1 MIRLQLS
8 PITTVQQAQA
18 MLQTAI
24 NVEFGT
30 LPPYL
35 YAQLTIL
42 PGTNAAAMAR
52 LKSITHQEMIHLC
65 LAANIL
71 NALDGDDT
79 PEGKPTL
86 QPPTYPGPLPG
97 DIGSDGKVL
106 TVHILPF
113 GKPAMQQGMNIEMPV
128 DPIDFPQLKLLAAT
142 TSKAVTIGQFYEAL
156 DAYLKT
162 LPASAWSS
170 NNRQIADKQFFPGQ
184 LFAVNNYEDAHN
196 AIQVIISEGEG
207 TSNDPLDFSKELA
220 HFYRFE
226 EMYRNQ
232 VLTSSDSPQGFSWG
246 GPLGV
251 NYSEVYPAIADP
263 QTHDFSKEPAAARLA
278 QDACTKAYSAMV
290 DALNLAFRGDM
301 AQLGIAVRKMFDLR
315 MAAVEALHTPLADK
329 SKVAGPAFIYKKI

>member
-1 MIRLQLS
+1 MILLKLA
-8 PITTVQQAQA
+8 PITSIAQAQA
-18 MLQTAI
+18 MLETAI

-42 PGTNAAAMAR
+42 PGSNGPALAR
-52 LKSITHQEMIHLC
+52 LQSITHQEMIHLC

-71 NALDGDDT
+71 NALGGS
-79 PEGKPTL
+79 PKL
-86 QPPTYPGPLPG
+86 SPPTYPGPLPG
-97 DIGSDGKVL
+97 DIGHDGKVL
-106 TVHILPF
+106 TLHILPF

-128 DPIDFPQLKLLAAT
+128 DPIDFPQLKTLAAAPLV
-142 TSKAVTIGQFYEAL
+142 KAVTIGQFYEAL

-162 LPASAWSS
+162 LPATAWQAGR
-170 NNRQIADKQFFPGQ
+170 NQIADKQFFPGQ
-184 LFAVNNYEDAHN
+184 LFAVNNYADAHK

-207 TSNDPLDFSKELA
+207 TSTDPLDFGKELA

-226 EMYRNQ
+226 EIYRNQ

-251 NYSEVYPAIADP
+251 DYDKVFPAIADP
-263 QTHDFSKEPAAARLA
+263 QLHDFSKEPPAAREA
-278 QDACTKAYSAMV
+278 QAACTIAYSAMV
-290 DALNLAFRGDM
+290 DSLNLALNGNT

-315 MAAVEALHTPLADK
+315 MAAIQALHAPLTDK
-329 SKVAGPAFIYKKI
+329 HKVAGPAFIYKKI